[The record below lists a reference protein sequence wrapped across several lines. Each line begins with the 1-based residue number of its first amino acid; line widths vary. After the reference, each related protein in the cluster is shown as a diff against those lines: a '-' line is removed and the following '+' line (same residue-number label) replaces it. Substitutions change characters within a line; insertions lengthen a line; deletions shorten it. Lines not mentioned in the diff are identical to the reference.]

1 MRNDRLSATALLI
14 AKSQLVLA
22 HDPALSWAVG
32 PDRARI
38 YRACVSAALGR
49 EWSPSAVTRTGYAI
63 AERLSV
69 PGIYLHYALRK
80 LEIARIVDALIRE
93 RGVGQVVVVAAGFDP
108 LCALLHPM
116 HPAVRWY
123 EIDHPATQRHKRGA
137 LSTLPT
143 GDNLTLLPID
153 LTRESLAD
161 LFRDGR
167 LRRDVATLVIAEGI
181 TMYLADDRIRA
192 FFGAVR
198 GDAGDG
204 ARHFVFTY
212 MERQPNGSIHF
223 RSSTRLVAWWLA
235 RTKESFVWGI
245 EAQRLPPYLA
255 DLGFSF
261 VGSWDAK
268 RLRDEYLVPRQL
280 ADRTTAVGETIALA
294 MAGS

>member
-161 LFRDGR
+161 LFYDVVVTPGIWDGIFI
-167 LRRDVATLVIAEGI
+167 DVYCKSILWMETPTEHIDFVRAGYPSLAAFDAAWAAVLELAT
-181 TMYLADDRIRA
+181 
-192 FFGAVR
+192 
-198 GDAGDG
+198 
-204 ARHFVFTY
+204 
-212 MERQPNGSIHF
+212 
-223 RSSTRLVAWWLA
+223 
-235 RTKESFVWGI
+235 
-245 EAQRLPPYLA
+245 
-255 DLGFSF
+255 DLGT
-261 VGSWDAK
+261 VWHAAQP
-268 RLRDEYLVPRQL
+268 L
-280 ADRTTAVGETIALA
+280 
-294 MAGS
+294 